1 MLVKNK
7 GYPKGE
13 RIFKMEVFLIM
24 KKKFF
29 AVAMATTMALSTAVT
44 AMAATATEADITDA
58 FKVNTGDEAVTGNFD
73 VTYDDVMEGGRGFLM
88 YLRENGEI

>member
-29 AVAMATTMALSTAVT
+29 AVAMATTMALSTAMS
-44 AMAATATEADITDA
+44 ASADR
-58 FKVNTGDEAVTGNFD
+58 KSVV
-73 VTYDDVMEGGRGFLM
+73 
-88 YLRENGEI
+88 

>member
-29 AVAMATTMALSTAVT
+29 AVAMATHFPVQT
-44 AMAATATEADITDA
+44 I
-58 FKVNTGDEAVTGNFD
+58 
-73 VTYDDVMEGGRGFLM
+73 
-88 YLRENGEI
+88 